1 MRSSQKRSMLVRGT
15 KAVLPKQ
22 WLVGRAK
29 HTFAILHYRGGTDII
44 NIRGRLGRDFRS
56 AWAFLD

>member
-1 MRSSQKRSMLVRGT
+1 MRSSQYARARNKSCAA
-15 KAVLPKQ
+15 KAVARGA
-22 WLVGRAK
+22 WK
-29 HTFAILHYRGGTDII
+29 HTFAILHYRGGTDIII